1 MNKKNFIEIGYMDSR
16 LEKSMKTLTAEVL
29 EQLTTSEKVRQT
41 MAHIEAETD
50 QEKKSQWKQQLPV
63 VLFACQMT
71 PNGER
76 PSAQNGLAVESG
88 FCLHDWDHMTE
99 SPRLF
104 YIKNISGHEREL
116 GIVLAH
122 ITPRGEGLRLVT
134 TMPDG
139 EQVVQCQQRLATQF
153 GMEQFADAK
162 VKDITRLS
170 FLPSKEYVM
179 YLDKAG
185 LFEHAPSPQNVTVSQ
200 QSGDT
205 PRQNVIVPQ
214 QGSDTPQQ
222 NEIAPLQGS
231 FAAQQSAMA
240 DQQAE
245 SQNGNVPQQNVA
257 ETFYYN
263 GIKYSSIIEALLK
276 RLATQGVAK
285 VGERNNVLFMLVREL
300 RHICEYNFQ
309 TVYMLVSPYFRGLP
323 DAEIRKTIGS
333 AIATN
338 GRTITPMM
346 RGVLNELKNESID
359 QQDDAE
365 VVQQAKLPKVSAIE
379 EMILSH
385 YPKYLRSQV
394 YMAMLP
400 IWGLYGTHIRFDFL
414 NGRENSL
421 SFMTAVVGKS
431 GSGKAFAAHLF
442 DQMTQRIR
450 EQDVLERQKA
460 DEYVAQCNK
469 AADDSEKPDDPRPRV
484 RIYGDDIT
492 TSQFLEYLDN
502 LQGEHGIQF
511 TEEVARLQ
519 KAKRT
524 IYGDN
529 DDLYCKAF
537 DNSVGG
543 KESKS
548 KMTRN
553 IRIRIYLN
561 TLFCGTPGAMHKF
574 YNNPEG
580 GLNNR
585 IIYAFMP
592 NERLKGFPHYGL
604 FTDQERAQFEEVCD
618 RLIEAG
624 KDGKTRL
631 PWLEKDILM
640 LKNKWD
646 KEDDENPDEVW
657 YDLGK
662 RSLEVAMRAGMLEWF
677 LRKCPTDE
685 KQKREIG
692 KLVKWVAESMRQGVY
707 AFCGKAYEEI
717 NEVDNAYQ
725 QSQSRMTKN
734 KKLFSLLP
742 DTFTTQDL
750 ITLRLQN
757 GASANVAMVLCRWVA
772 DGLIRKVGD
781 GRYQK
786 VVQAVA

>member
-1 MNKKNFIEIGYMDSR
+1 MINENHFIKIGYMDCR
-16 LEKSMKTLTAEVL
+16 IEKSMKTLTAEVF
-29 EQLTTSEKVRQT
+29 EQLITSEKVRQT
-41 MAHIEAETD
+41 MARIEAETD

-71 PNGER
+71 ENGER

-88 FCLHDWDHMTE
+88 FCLHDWDHMQE
-99 SPRLF
+99 SPRIF
-104 YIKNISGHEREL
+104 YIKHIAGHEREL

-134 TMPDG
+134 TMQDG
-139 EQVVQCQQRLATQF
+139 ERIAECQQRLAAQF

-162 VKDITRLS
+162 IKDITRLS
-170 FLPSKEYVM
+170 FLPSNEYVL
-179 YLDKAG
+179 YLDKKG
-185 LFEHAPSPQNVTVSQ
+185 LFEHTMTTRNVTPSQQPECQNITLVHQPEPQNK
-200 QSGDT
+200 
-205 PRQNVIVPQ
+205 
-214 QGSDTPQQ
+214 
-222 NEIAPLQGS
+222 
-231 FAAQQSAMA
+231 AMV
-240 DQQAE
+240 QLKPAE
-245 SQNGNVPQQNVA
+245 LSV
-257 ETFYYN
+257 YN
-263 GIKYSSIIEALLK
+263 GIKYSSIIEALEK
-276 RLATQGVAK
+276 RLATQGVIK
-285 VGERNNVLFMLVREL
+285 IGERNNVLFMMVREL
-300 RHICEYNFQ
+300 RHICDYNFNRIYLY
-309 TVYMLVSPYFRGLP
+309 VAPYFNTLP

-338 GRTITPMM
+338 GKTITPMM

-359 QQDDAE
+359 QQDEAE
-365 VVQQAKLPKVSAIE
+365 VMQLAKLPKLSAVE
-379 EMILSH
+379 EMILAH
-385 YPKYLRSQV
+385 YPKHLRAQAF
-394 YMAMLP
+394 MAMLP
-400 IWGLYGTHIRFDFL
+400 IWGLYGTHIRFNFMD
-414 NGRENSL
+414 GRENSL

-442 DQMTQRIR
+442 EQMTERIR
-450 EQDVLERQKA
+450 VQDALERQKA
-460 DEYVAQCNK
+460 DEYVAMCNK
-469 AADDSEKPDDPRPRV
+469 ASDDTEKPDDPRPRV
-484 RIYGDDIT
+484 KIYGDDIT

-502 LQGEHGIQF
+502 LKGEHGIQF

-537 DNSVGG
+537 DNAVGG

-553 IRIRIYLN
+553 IRIPIFLN

-574 YNNPEG
+574 YDNPEG

-592 NERLKGFPHYGL
+592 KVRMKGFPRYEK
-604 FTDQERAQFEEVCD
+604 FSDTERAQFEEVCD

-624 KDGKTRL
+624 KDTQKVRI
-631 PWLEKDILM
+631 PWLEKDIML

-662 RSLEVAMRAGMLEWF
+662 RSLVVAMRVGVLEWY
-677 LRKCPTDE
+677 LRGCPTDE
-685 KQKREIG
+685 KQIRDIG
-692 KLVKWVAESMRQGVY
+692 KVVKWMAEAMRQGVY
-707 AFCGKAYEEI
+707 TFCGKAYEEI
-717 NEVDNAYQ
+717 NEQDNAYQ
-725 QSQSRMTKN
+725 QSHSRMTKN
-734 KKLFSLLP
+734 KKLFSLLA
-742 DTFTTQDL
+742 DEFSIQDL

-757 GASANVAMVLCRWVA
+757 GASANVAMVLSRWVA

-786 VVQAVA
+786 VIQAAA

>member
-1 MNKKNFIEIGYMDSR
+1 MTKENFIKIGYMDCR
-16 LEKSMKTLTAEVL
+16 LEKSMKTLTAEAL
-29 EQLTTSEKVRQT
+29 EQLLTSEKVRET
-41 MAHIEAETD
+41 IAHIEAETD

-71 PNGER
+71 ENGER
-76 PSAQNGLAVESG
+76 PSAQNRLALESG

-104 YIKNISGHEREL
+104 YSKNIAGREQEL
-116 GIVLAH
+116 NIVLAH

-134 TMPDG
+134 VLNEG
-139 EQVVQCQQRLATQF
+139 EQIAECQQRLAAQF

-162 VKDITRLS
+162 IKDITRLS
-170 FLPSKEYVM
+170 YLPSKEYVL
-179 YLDKAG
+179 YLDEKG
-185 LFEHAPSPQNVTVSQ
+185 LFEHTLSPQKETVWAETTASSQ
-200 QSGDT
+200 KAAA
-205 PRQNVIVPQ
+205 PQ
-214 QGSDTPQQ
+214 Q
-222 NEIAPLQGS
+222 
-231 FAAQQSAMA
+231 A
-240 DQQAE
+240 D
-245 SQNGNVPQQNVA
+245 SQNGIVVQQNIA
-257 ETFYYN
+257 ETFSYN
-263 GIKYSSIIEALLK
+263 GIKYSSIIEALEK
-276 RLATQGVAK
+276 RLATQGV
-285 VGERNNVLFMLVREL
+285 VMEGERNNVLFMLVREL

-309 TVYMLVSPYFRGLP
+309 TVYMLTAPYFATLP

-346 RGVLNELKNESID
+346 RGVLSELKNESID
-359 QQDDAE
+359 QQDDTE
-365 VVQQAKLPKVSAIE
+365 VVQLAKLPKLSAVE

-385 YPKYLRSQV
+385 YPKHLRAQAF
-394 YMAMLP
+394 MAMLP
-400 IWGLYGTHIRFDFL
+400 IWGLYGTHIRFNYMD
-414 NGRENSL
+414 GRENSL
-421 SFMTAVVGKS
+421 SFMTAIVGKS

-442 DQMTQRIR
+442 EQMTQRIR
-450 EQDVLERQKA
+450 VQDALERQKA
-460 DEYVAQCNK
+460 DEYLAICNK
-469 AADDSEKPDDPRPRV
+469 ASDDSEKPDDPRPRV

-502 LQGEHGIQF
+502 LKGEHGIQF

-524 IYGDN
+524 AYGDN

-537 DNSVGG
+537 DNAVGG

-548 KMTRN
+548 KQTRN
-553 IRIRIYLN
+553 IRIPIFLN

-592 NERLKGFPHYGL
+592 KVRMKGFPRYEK
-604 FTDQERAQFEEVCD
+604 FSDAERAQFEEVCD

-624 KDGKTRL
+624 KDEQKVQL
-631 PWLEKDILM
+631 PWLEKDITL

-662 RSLEVAMRAGMLEWF
+662 RSLVVAMRVGVLEWY
-677 LRKCPTDE
+677 LRGCPTDE
-685 KQKREIG
+685 KQIRDIG
-692 KLVKWVAESMRQGVY
+692 KVVKWMAETMRQGVY
-707 AFCGKAYEEI
+707 TFCGKEYEEI
-717 NEVDNAYQ
+717 KEIDNAFQ
-725 QSQSRMTKN
+725 QQNQTRQTKN
-734 KKLFSLLP
+734 KKLFSLLS
-742 DTFTTQDL
+742 DHFTTQDL
-750 ITLRLQN
+750 IALRLQN
-757 GASANVAMVLCRWVA
+757 GGNTNVKMVLCRWVA
-772 DGLIRKVGD
+772 DGIIRKVGD

-786 VVQAVA
+786 MVQDVA

>member
-1 MNKKNFIEIGYMDSR
+1 MINENYIKIGYMDHR
-16 LEKSMKTLTAEVL
+16 FEKSMKTLTAKTL
-29 EQLTTSEKVRQT
+29 EQLLTSEKVRQT
-41 MAHIEAETD
+41 MTRIEAEPD
-50 QEKKSQWKQQLPV
+50 QEEKGKLKEQLPV

-71 PNGER
+71 EGGVR

-88 FCLHDWDHMTE
+88 FCLHDWDHMQE
-99 SPRLF
+99 SPRTF
-104 YIKNISGHEREL
+104 YSEHIAGHEREL

-134 TMPDG
+134 TMQDG
-139 EQVVQCQQRLATQF
+139 EQIVQCQARLAKEF

-170 FLPSKEYVM
+170 FLPSKEYVL
-179 YLDKAG
+179 YLDMVG
-185 LFEHAPSPQNVTVSQ
+185 LFEHTPSAQKETVCVEPTAPSRKESPSQ
-200 QSGDT
+200 QPDT
-205 PRQNVIVPQ
+205 PNEYQVHQPEPQ
-214 QGSDTPQQ
+214 DETMVQLKPA
-222 NEIAPLQGS
+222 EIS
-231 FAAQQSAMA
+231 
-240 DQQAE
+240 
-245 SQNGNVPQQNVA
+245 
-257 ETFYYN
+257 YYN
-263 GIKYSSIIEALLK
+263 GIRYSSIIEALEK

-285 VGERNNVLFMLVREL
+285 VGERNNVLFMMVREL

-309 TVYMLVSPYFRGLP
+309 TVYMLVSPYFNTLP

-338 GRTITPMM
+338 GRTITPML

-359 QQDDAE
+359 QQDEPE
-365 VVQQAKLPKVSAIE
+365 VVQLAKLPKLSAVE
-379 EMILSH
+379 EMILAH
-385 YPKYLRSQV
+385 YPKHLRAQAF
-394 YMAMLP
+394 MAMLP
-400 IWGLYGTHIRFDFL
+400 IWGLYGTHIRFNFL
-414 NGRENSL
+414 DGRVNSL

-442 DQMTQRIR
+442 EQMTQRIR
-450 EQDVLERQKA
+450 VQDALERQKA
-460 DEYVAQCNK
+460 DEYVAMCNK
-469 AADDSEKPDDPRPRV
+469 ASDDSEKPDDPRPRV
-484 RIYGDDIT
+484 KIYGDDIT

-502 LQGEHGIQF
+502 LGGEHGIQF

-537 DNSVGG
+537 DNAVGG

-553 IRIRIYLN
+553 IRIPIYLN

-574 YNNPEG
+574 YDNPEG

-592 NERLKGFPHYGL
+592 KVRMKGFPHYEL
-604 FTDQERAQFEEVCD
+604 FSEQERAQFEEVCD

-624 KDGKTRL
+624 KEGGKTRL
-631 PWLEKDILM
+631 PWLEKDIML

-662 RSLEVAMRAGMLEWF
+662 RSLVVAMRVGVLQWF
-677 LRKCPTDE
+677 LRGCPTDE
-685 KQKREIG
+685 KQIRDIG
-692 KLVKWVAESMRQGVY
+692 KVVKWMAETMRQGVY
-707 AFCGKAYEEI
+707 TFCGKAYEEI
-717 NEVDNAYQ
+717 NEMDNALQ
-725 QSQSRMTKN
+725 QNQSRMTKN
-734 KKLFSLLP
+734 KKLFSLLA
-742 DTFTTQDL
+742 DEFTTQDL

-757 GASANVAMVLCRWVA
+757 GASAHVAMVLSRWVS
-772 DGLIRKVGD
+772 DGLIRKVGE

-786 VVQAVA
+786 VVQAAA

>member
-1 MNKKNFIEIGYMDSR
+1 MIKQDFIQIGYMDCR
-16 LEKSMKTLTAEVL
+16 FDKSMKTLTAEVL
-29 EQLTTSEKVRQT
+29 QQLINSEKTRET
-41 MAHIEAETD
+41 MARIEAEPD
-50 QEKKSQWKQQLPV
+50 QEKKGKLKEQLPV
-63 VLFACQMT
+63 VLYACQMT
-71 PNGER
+71 EGGVRPNRE
-76 PSAQNGLAVESG
+76 NGLGVESG

-134 TMPDG
+134 TMHDG
-139 EQVVQCQQRLATQF
+139 EQIVECQQRLAARF

-170 FLPSKEYVM
+170 FLPGKEYVL
-179 YLDKAG
+179 YLDEVG
-185 LFEHAPSPQNVTVSQ
+185 LFEHTPSTSSPAPALPH
-200 QSGDT
+200 G
-205 PRQNVIVPQ
+205 
-214 QGSDTPQQ
+214 GSR
-222 NEIAPLQGS
+222 
-231 FAAQQSAMA
+231 
-240 DQQAE
+240 
-245 SQNGNVPQQNVA
+245 NGNLLEQPDCRNGNLLEQPDCRNGNAAELLVA
-257 ETFYYN
+257 ETFSYN
-263 GIKYSSIIEALLK
+263 GIKYSSIIEALMK
-276 RLATQGVAK
+276 RLATQGVVK
-285 VGERNNVLFMLVREL
+285 TGERNNVLFLLVREL

-309 TVYMLVSPYFRGLP
+309 TVYMLTAPYFEGLP

-338 GRTITPMM
+338 GRSITPMM
-346 RGVLNELKNESID
+346 RGVLSELKNESID
-359 QQDDAE
+359 QQDAPE
-365 VVQQAKLPKVSAIE
+365 VVQLAKLPKVSAVE
-379 EMILSH
+379 EMILAH
-385 YPKYLRSQV
+385 YPKHLRAQV
-394 YMAMLP
+394 FMAMLP
-400 IWGLYGTHIRFDFL
+400 IWGLYGTHIRFDFMD
-414 NGRENSL
+414 GRENSL

-442 DQMTQRIR
+442 EQMTERIR
-450 EQDVLERQKA
+450 VQDALERQKS
-460 DEYVAQCNK
+460 DEYVAMCNK
-469 AADDSEKPDDPRPRV
+469 ASDDSEKPDDPRPRV
-484 RIYGDDIT
+484 KIYGDDIT
-492 TSQFLEYLDN
+492 TSQLLDYLDN
-502 LQGEHGIQF
+502 LKGEHGIQF

-537 DNSVGG
+537 DNAVGG

-548 KMTRN
+548 KQTRN
-553 IRIRIYLN
+553 IRIPIYLN

-585 IIYAFMP
+585 IVYAFMP
-592 NERLKGFPHYGL
+592 KVRMKGFPHYEK
-604 FTDQERAQFEEVCD
+604 FSDADRAQFEEVCD

-624 KDGKTRL
+624 KDGQKLQL
-631 PWLEKDILM
+631 PWLEKDIMM

-662 RSLEVAMRAGMLEWF
+662 RSMVVAMRVGVLEWY
-677 LRKCPTDE
+677 LRGCPKDE
-685 KQKREIG
+685 KQIREIG
-692 KLVKWVAESMRQGVY
+692 KLVKWMAEAMRQGVY
-707 AFCGKAYEEI
+707 AFSGKDYEEI
-717 NEVDNAYQ
+717 NEVDNALQ
-725 QSQSRMTKN
+725 QSQTRMTKN
-734 KKLFSLLP
+734 KKLFSLLT
-742 DTFTTQDL
+742 DEFTTQDL

-757 GASANVAMVLCRWVA
+757 GASAQVAMVLSRWVA

-786 VVQAVA
+786 VVQAAA